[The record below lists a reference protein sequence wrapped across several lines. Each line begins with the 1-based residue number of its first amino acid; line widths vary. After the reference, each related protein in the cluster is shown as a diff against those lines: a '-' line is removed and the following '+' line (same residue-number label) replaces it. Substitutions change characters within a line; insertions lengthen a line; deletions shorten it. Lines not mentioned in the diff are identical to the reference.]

1 MKKFC
6 LIFAFTAS
14 VCAADYDLIKGID
27 LTGVVGGP
35 TYSQLN
41 QLVDNGIINTNNKG
55 LIFVTAGN
63 TNPTATPFGRSGMT
77 NFLWLNRNTDPPS
90 LYAYSATYGWTNVST
105 VGSVGTAQLNDGAV
119 TGIKIANQT
128 ITDTNIFNGTITQ
141 TKLSP
146 ASYNSGFLI
155 DGAIASNKIANAG
168 IQSSNIA
175 PLAITAAL
183 IATNTITSNQVA
195 LGGLSWT
202 NMQGAMPS
210 NWLGADAVNGSKV
223 LDRSLSNADI
233 VTNSI
238 TSNEVAI
245 AGISA
250 TNLATNVLSLVSR
263 AWFQGKLVDSTDTFT
278 THSAQGCSIARSAE
292 SQITITFSPVF
303 LDTNY
308 AAIITSDG
316 QSDQLSGVSYKIIT
330 KNTST
335 LVLNFIASANGG
347 PFSANTLTNFVSGVF
362 FGAQ

>member
-141 TKLSP
+141 AKLAP
-146 ASYNSGFLI
+146 ASYTSAFLQ

-245 AGISA
+245 AGINV
-250 TNLATNVLSLVSR
+250 TN
-263 AWFQGKLVDSTDTFT
+263 
-278 THSAQGCSIARSAE
+278 
-292 SQITITFSPVF
+292 
-303 LDTNY
+303 LDTNVWAMLPVAWAKVNGSNGTALATFKLTCARISKGQY
-308 AAIITSDG
+308 QFTFNPASVVNSSNYVVSASYLKGLSDSPGGITVSNVTATSFFINTTTVD
-316 QSDQLSGVSYKIIT
+316 LSTPEDHPAV
-330 KNTST
+330 
-335 LVLNFIASANGG
+335 FIQ
-347 PFSANTLTNFVSGVF
+347 VQ
-362 FGAQ
+362 GAQ